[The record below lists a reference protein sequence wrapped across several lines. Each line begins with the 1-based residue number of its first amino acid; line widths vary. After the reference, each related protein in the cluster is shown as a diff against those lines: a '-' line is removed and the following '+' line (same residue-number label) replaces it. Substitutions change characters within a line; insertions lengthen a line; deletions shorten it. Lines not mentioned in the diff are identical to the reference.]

1 MTKSIEN
8 LKKSGLKITPQRVAI
23 VEFLSEYGH
32 LSISKMYELVKE
44 KFPSISLATIYKN
57 VNAMIDNGF
66 LKEVKIIGQDS
77 RYELNYGE
85 HSHVV
90 CKECGKVV
98 DIDIDTQTLFKEAEE
113 KSTIKVE
120 SSSMVFYGI
129 CGECAKGHL

>member
-1 MTKSIEN
+1 MTKSIEK
-8 LKKSGLKITPQRVAI
+8 LKSSGLKVTPQRVAI
-23 VEFLSEYGH
+23 IEYLSEYGH
-32 LSISKMYELVKE
+32 LSIAKMYELVKE

-90 CKECGKVV
+90 CRECGKVV
-98 DIDIDTQTLFKEAEE
+98 DIEMESSELLKEASK
-113 KSTIKVE
+113 KSDMSVE

-129 CGECAKGHL
+129 CKECR

>member
-1 MTKSIEN
+1 MTKSIEK
-8 LKKSGLKITPQRVAI
+8 LKSSGLKVTPQRVAI
-23 VEFLSEYGH
+23 IEYLSEYGH
-32 LSISKMYELVKE
+32 LSIAKMYELVKE

-90 CKECGKVV
+90 CKKCGKVV
-98 DIDIDTQTLFKEAEE
+98 DIEMESSELLKEAGE
-113 KSTIKVE
+113 KSKMSVD

-129 CGECAKGHL
+129 CEECS

>member
-1 MTKSIEN
+1 MTKSIEK
-8 LKKSGLKITPQRVAI
+8 LKSSGLKVTPQRVAI
-23 VEFLSEYGH
+23 IEYLSEYGH
-32 LSISKMYELVKE
+32 LSIAKMYELVKE

-90 CKECGKVV
+90 CKKCGKVV
-98 DIDIDTQTLFKEAEE
+98 DIEMESSELLKEAGE
-113 KSTIKVE
+113 KSDMCVE

-129 CGECAKGHL
+129 CKECS

>member
-1 MTKSIEN
+1 MTKSIEK
-8 LKKSGLKITPQRVAI
+8 LKSSGLKVTPQRVAI
-23 VEFLSEYGH
+23 IEYLSEYGH
-32 LSISKMYELVKE
+32 LSIAKMYELVKE

-57 VNAMIDNGF
+57 INAMIDNGF

-90 CKECGKVV
+90 CRECGKVV
-98 DIDIDTQTLFKEAEE
+98 DIEMESSELLKEASK
-113 KSTIKVE
+113 KSRMSVD

-129 CGECAKGHL
+129 CKECR

>member
-1 MTKSIEN
+1 MTKSIEK
-8 LKKSGLKITPQRVAI
+8 LKQSGLKVTPQRLAI
-23 VEFLSEYGH
+23 IEFLSEYGH
-32 LSISKMYELVKE
+32 LSIAKMYELVKE

-66 LKEVKIIGQDS
+66 LKEVKIIGEDS

-90 CKECGKVV
+90 CRECGKVV
-98 DIDIDTQTLFKEAEE
+98 DIDIETQSLFKEAGK
-113 KSTIKVE
+113 KSNIMVE

-129 CGECAKGHL
+129 CKECS

>member
-8 LKKSGLKITPQRVAI
+8 LKQSGLKVTPQRVAI

-32 LSISKMYELVKE
+32 LNIAKMYELVKG
-44 KFPSISLATIYKN
+44 KFPTISLATIYKN
-57 VNAMIDNGF
+57 VNAMIENNF

-90 CKECGKVV
+90 CRECGKVV
-98 DIDIDTQTLFKEAEE
+98 DVELDTKTLFKEVE
-113 KSTIKVE
+113 KKSNIKVE
-120 SSSMVFYGI
+120 SSSMVFYGG
-129 CGECAKGHL
+129 CGECG

>member
-8 LKKSGLKITPQRVAI
+8 LKQSGLKVTPQRVAI
-23 VEFLSEYGH
+23 IEYLSEYGH
-32 LSISKMYELVKE
+32 LSISKMYELVSK

-90 CKECGKVV
+90 CRECGKVV
-98 DIDIDTQTLFKEAEE
+98 DIEMESDELLKEASK
-113 KSTIKVE
+113 KSRMSVD
-120 SSSMVFYGI
+120 SSSMVFYGV
-129 CGECAKGHL
+129 CEGCR

>member
-1 MTKSIEN
+1 MTKSIEK
-8 LKKSGLKITPQRVAI
+8 LKSSGLKVTPQRVAI
-23 VEFLSEYGH
+23 IEYLSEYGH
-32 LSISKMYELVKE
+32 LSIAKMYELVKE

-57 VNAMIDNGF
+57 INAMIDNGF

-90 CKECGKVV
+90 CKKCGKVV
-98 DIDIDTQTLFKEAEE
+98 DIEMESSELLKEASK
-113 KSTIKVE
+113 KSDMSVE

-129 CGECAKGHL
+129 CKECR

>member
-8 LKKSGLKITPQRVAI
+8 LKQSGLKVTPQRVAI
-23 VEFLSEYGH
+23 IEYLSEYGH
-32 LSISKMYELVKE
+32 LSISKMYELVSK

-90 CKECGKVV
+90 CRECGKVV
-98 DIDIDTQTLFKEAEE
+98 DIEMESDELLKEASK
-113 KSTIKVE
+113 KSNMSVE
-120 SSSMVFYGI
+120 SSSMVFYGV
-129 CGECAKGHL
+129 CEGCR

>member
-8 LKKSGLKITPQRVAI
+8 LKQSGLKVTPQRVAI

-32 LSISKMYELVKE
+32 LSIAKMYELVKG
-44 KFPSISLATIYKN
+44 KFPTISLATIYKN
-57 VNAMIDNGF
+57 VNAMIENNF

-90 CKECGKVV
+90 CKECGKVT
-98 DIDIDTQTLFKEAEE
+98 DIDIDTKTLFKEAEK
-113 KSTIKVE
+113 KSNMKVE

-129 CGECAKGHL
+129 CGECS